1 MAGGRRARGLLPAGL
16 ACALTCGPACPQRK
30 RTTSG
35 PCTRSCPP
43 ALRCRPRATSMCT
56 AASSAMSS
64 WAPSQVRPPSA
75 VAGLAPGARSP
86 SDPAA
91 PVGRARWGKAAAR
104 RGPER
109 APRGH
114 LSRVR
119 FSGRF
124 GQEEVT
130 QHGGRLL
137 THLPHCSP
145 DRRPLLGGGAPPGLP
160 SVLLTA
166 GKHSDGSQSSE
177 MCISPAFVTGGTDI
191 ISCFMGQNPTLPVY
205 KGEIQARNLGMAVE
219 VWNEQGTASLA
230 AATPGPRRG
239 SAWAWAFAGR
249 WLSGSL
255 CLSGEQTAVPRASF
269 DSAQAP
275 RPQPP
280 SACLPEVWEFG
291 ELGAQGR
298 QAVGRHPS
306 FWALGLPL
314 RRPHRLASP
323 TP

>member
-1 MAGGRRARGLLPAGL
+1 M
-16 ACALTCGPACPQRK
+16 TCGPACPQRK

-91 PVGRARWGKAAAR
+91 PVGWARWGKAAAR

-145 DRRPLLGGGAPPGLP
+145 DRRSLLGGVLPRVYLLCCSLLGSTATGPSPLRCASPRPLSQAAPT
-160 SVLLTA
+160 S
-166 GKHSDGSQSSE
+166 
-177 MCISPAFVTGGTDI
+177 SPASWARTPRSPCTRARSRPGT
-191 ISCFMGQNPTLPVY
+191 
-205 KGEIQARNLGMAVE
+205 
-219 VWNEQGTASLA
+219 
-230 AATPGPRRG
+230 
-239 SAWAWAFAGR
+239 WAWPWRCGMSKVQRRWPLPLLALGVGARGPGR
-249 WLSGSL
+249 LLGVGSLGSL

-280 SACLPEVWEFG
+280 SACPPEVWEFG

-298 QAVGRHPS
+298 QVVGRHPS
-306 FWALGLPL
+306 FWASGLPL